1 MALSPKLSERE
12 VRERAAALPLWSVR
26 DGKLHR
32 ELKFRDFV
40 HAFGFMSSVAILA
53 EKRNHHPDWSNGYD
67 RVTIDLVSHDVGGL
81 SQRDFDLAA
90 AIDALAG

>member
-32 ELKFRDFV
+32 EWKFKDFV
-40 HAFGFMSSVAILA
+40 HAFGFMTSVAILA

-67 RVTIDLVSHDVGGL
+67 RVTIDLVSHDVDGL

-90 AIDALAG
+90 AIDALAK